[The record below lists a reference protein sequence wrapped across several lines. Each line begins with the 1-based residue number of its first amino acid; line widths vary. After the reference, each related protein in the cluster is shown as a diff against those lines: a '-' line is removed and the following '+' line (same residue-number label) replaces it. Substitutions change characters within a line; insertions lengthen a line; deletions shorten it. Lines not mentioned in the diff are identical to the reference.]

1 MYYLNSNFWFYL
13 SYILVNTNIV
23 IIMDDLI
30 IKIGLLFYLSSI
42 LGYIYELI
50 LCYFYTGKLFSHGI
64 LSGPW
69 LPIYG
74 IGSLFILL
82 INRYKDKPLIIFALS
97 FLITGILEYTSGLFL
112 LKVFKMRLWDYTN
125 RIFNIDG
132 LVCLLSAFCFGIGG
146 LIITYLIEPFINKIL
161 QVCSKEKI
169 NKILNI
175 LNSMFIGDII
185 ATALN

>member
-1 MYYLNSNFWFYL
+1 MND
-13 SYILVNTNIV
+13 LV
-23 IIMDDLI
+23 
-30 IKIGLLFYLSSI
+30 IKIGLIFYISSI

-50 LCYFYTGKLFSHGI
+50 LCYYYTGEFFSHGF

-74 IGSLFILL
+74 IGSLLILL
-82 INRYKDKPLIIFALS
+82 INKYKDKPLIIFILS

-112 LKVFKMRLWDYTN
+112 LKVFKMRLWDYTG
-125 RIFNIDG
+125 RLFNIDG

-146 LIITYLIEPFINKIL
+146 LIVTYLIDPLVNKIL
-161 QVCSKEKI
+161 QIFSKEKI
-169 NKILNI
+169 TKFLNI

-185 ATALN
+185 ATNLN

>member
-1 MYYLNSNFWFYL
+1 
-13 SYILVNTNIV
+13 
-23 IIMDDLI
+23 MDDLV

-50 LCYFYTGKLFSHGI
+50 LCYYYTGKFFSHGI
-64 LSGPW
+64 LKGPW

-74 IGSLFILL
+74 IGSLLILFI
-82 INRYKDKPLIIFALS
+82 NKYKDKPLIIFTLS
-97 FLITGILEYTSGLFL
+97 FLITGILEYIGGLFL

-146 LIITYLIEPFINKIL
+146 LVITYLIEPLVNKIL
-161 QVCSKEKI
+161 QVFSKEKI
-169 NKILNI
+169 TKFLNV
-175 LNSMFIGDII
+175 LNSLFIGDIF